1 MGALP
6 VHARPAATVILCSPG
21 KRHGARR
28 LEVLLCRRTDAARFM
43 PGVWVFPG
51 GAVEPADALDGE
63 LDTEAAHIAC
73 GIRELS
79 EETAIVL
86 PADAELLAWSRWI
99 TPEPVPVRFD
109 TRFYLA
115 LAPPHT
121 KAEVD
126 GSEIVDSAWMHP
138 ADALAAQRAGELEL
152 VFPTIRNLEALAGF
166 ETAAEAFAA
175 ARGRTIE
182 PILPVTSAEGEQE
195 PRIEV
200 PGESAERIDEREVER

>member
-1 MGALP
+1 M
-6 VHARPAATVILCSPG
+6 
-21 KRHGARR
+21 
-28 LEVLLCRRTDAARFM
+28 LLCRRTDAARFM

-51 GAVEPADALDGE
+51 GAVDPGDALDGE
-63 LDTEAAHIAC
+63 LDTEAAHRAC
-73 GIRELS
+73 GIRELR
-79 EETAIVL
+79 EETAIAL
-86 PADAELLAWSRWI
+86 AEDAELLPWSRWI

-152 VFPTIRNLEALAGF
+152 VFPTIKNLETLAGF
-166 ETAAEAFAA
+166 ETADEAFAA
-175 ARGRTIE
+175 ARGRRVD
-182 PILPVTSAEGEQE
+182 PILPVVRGDGEE
-195 PRIEV
+195 ARIVV
-200 PGESAERIDEREVER
+200 PGEGELRIDERQVER